1 MILATF
7 SLLLLLLALVLV
19 VVVLLLLLLL
29 KEEYQ
34 KHLPV
39 WQSYQIHTVHRK
51 SPNTGALRPSI
62 SNGKWD
68 NVLSQEKSKH
78 RGIAAVNFEWLANG
92 TMSYSLR
99 APPCVCR
106 GRRIYIYV
114 IYIPYMD
121 IYIYFFYQHQPIR
134 H

>member
-19 VVVLLLLLLL
+19 VVVLLLLLL

-78 RGIAAVNFEWLANG
+78 RGIAAVNFEWQMGQCLIPW
-92 TMSYSLR
+92 R

-106 GRRIYIYV
+106 GRRIYIY
-114 IYIPYMD
+114 
-121 IYIYFFYQHQPIR
+121 IYIYEL
-134 H
+134 

>member
-68 NVLSQEKSKH
+68 NVLFP
-78 RGIAAVNFEWLANG
+78 GALPLASAG
-92 TMSYSLR
+92 
-99 APPCVCR
+99 V
-106 GRRIYIYV
+106 GGYV
-114 IYIPYMD
+114 
-121 IYIYFFYQHQPIR
+121 PIGSSR
-134 H
+134 THIWDTFGCW